1 MKSIW
6 KGLCPPLQRPVVI
19 SDDLGI
25 SPPPLLSHYIMRSQS
40 QFFLPNKLSQNIW
53 KSISYKSACHACHA
67 CRLLHLRLFRN
78 PVRMH
83 LCVALEVWYS
93 SYMLQFQGHCTFCVS
108 WHWQGWRKEDHY
120 SRPVECVLCV
130 QKGGWGT
137 IVITVDNH
145 CHCTKMHQNCFL
157 LRCTALVLWC
167 GTSDEK
173 LLVWSCGTLVMFASK
188 CYL

>member
-1 MKSIW
+1 M
-6 KGLCPPLQRPVVI
+6 VI
-19 SDDLGI
+19 MIMIKMMMIKINKKRVS
-25 SPPPLLSHYIMRSQS
+25 SPLLCVQWWSVMIWGSVHHHYYPTTSWDPNPN
-40 QFFLPNKLSQNIW
+40 FFLPNKLSQNIW
-53 KSISYKSACHACHA
+53 KSISYKSACHAWNA

-93 SYMLQFQGHCTFCVS
+93 SFMLQFQGHCTFCVS

-145 CHCTKMHQNCFL
+145 CHCTKMHQKCFL
-157 LRCTALVLWC
+157 LRCTALVLW
-167 GTSDEK
+167 
-173 LLVWSCGTLVMFASK
+173 
-188 CYL
+188 

>member
-1 MKSIW
+1 MKINQLQNSQQCKNVADCSFAPKGW
-6 KGLCPPLQRPVVI
+6 KAEADECLPCLTCLICV
-19 SDDLGI
+19 
-25 SPPPLLSHYIMRSQS
+25 SPFASP
-40 QFFLPNKLSQNIW
+40 
-53 KSISYKSACHACHA
+53 
-67 CRLLHLRLFRN
+67 LFRN

-173 LLVWSCGTLVMFASK
+173 LLVWSCETLVMFASK